1 MSYSGRYTIKH
12 TSKYGG
18 DPTRVFFRSL
28 WERQAF
34 RWLDENPQVAKWSS
48 EEVVIPYKCK
58 TDGRIHRYFVDLK
71 VTFQEGNKT
80 YLIEIKPKK
89 ETIPPRITKASRPS
103 KKYIQEVMKYA
114 KNISKWEAATEYA
127 RDNLWEFQVWTEDD
141 LKKLG
146 IRLIL

>member
-89 ETIPPRITKASRPS
+89 ETIPPRITKTSRPS